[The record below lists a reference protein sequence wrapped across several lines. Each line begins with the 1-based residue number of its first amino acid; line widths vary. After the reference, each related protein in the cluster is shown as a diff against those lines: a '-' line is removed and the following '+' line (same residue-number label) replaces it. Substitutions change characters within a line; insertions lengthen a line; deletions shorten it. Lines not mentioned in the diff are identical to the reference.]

1 MNRKVTMI
9 RHLIQTCSRIF
20 KRNIFSL
27 LTNIFSIAIGM
38 TAFILVMLWIK
49 YELSFDQFNEKRADI
64 YRVTCQ
70 GRIFEK
76 DIKDATTGA
85 VLSKVLPKTFP
96 EVKSAVAMADFG
108 TAMMSKPN
116 GEGFRLKAFGAT
128 SSFFDVFSISVLQ
141 GDYKALE
148 QPNTAFITQSAAK
161 KIYGNENPIGKTL
174 TTGMDRE
181 DKQFTIVGVIADIPK
196 NSHLTFDFLY
206 SLSSI
211 SFYRNA
217 TNDWLNSAVY
227 TYLLF
232 SEGVNHRAFEKK
244 LNQHLQTQIEPILKG
259 WRNLSLAEWGSK
271 GESWGFVLQPLKK
284 IHLYSSL
291 KNEAGQNGNISYVY
305 MAAIIGL
312 LILLISVI
320 NFINLSTVQ
329 STSRA
334 KEIMVR
340 KVTGASRKSIMAQFL
355 AESTMYSFIAMVV
368 SSTFAWLIIPF
379 FEKYT
384 GISMMSGASVTLEIY
399 VGLFIFSVITGL
411 LAGLYPAFIVS
422 KMSPLTTLKSARM
435 GKTNGKI
442 LLKDALLV
450 VQFSISILVI
460 ICTITVSRQL
470 DFLQN
475 KKLGFNK
482 ENIVVVRA
490 MEDMSRSQ
498 QKVFKEMLLKNSNIK
513 TASYSHKVPGMN
525 LPGRTCGLVVGD
537 EVKLLALEVLPVES
551 SFFDTY
557 KIELS
562 EGNFFTDE
570 DSKNNKKILLNEE
583 AVKIN
588 NIKNPVGQKLYY
600 SETEYYEIAGVV
612 KNFHYNSKRK
622 EIGALAFVQEPD
634 IEQFWSPEQLSLGIA
649 GSNSREVIDF
659 VKTEYQK
666 LIPGKE
672 FAYSFF
678 DADYDA
684 LYKNE
689 YQTRQLFSI
698 FSLIAICLS
707 CLGLFVLVKHIVLTK
722 IKEIGIRK
730 VSGAR
735 TADILILLSG
745 NYLKWVAIAFV
756 IATPIAYFAMNKWLE
771 NFAYKTSLS
780 WWIFALAGLLALGI
794 ALLTVSFQSWKAARR
809 NPVESLR
816 YE

>member
-1 MNRKVTMI
+1 MI
-9 RHLIQTCSRIF
+9 RNLIQIGSRIF
-20 KRNIFSL
+20 KRNTFSS

-49 YELSFDQFNEKRADI
+49 YELSFDKFNEKRDDI
-64 YRVTCQ
+64 YRVTCN
-70 GRIFEK
+70 GKIFEK
-76 DIKDATTGA
+76 EIKDATSGG
-85 VLSKVLPKTFP
+85 VLSKVLPNTFP
-96 EVKSAVAMADFG
+96 EVKSAVAINDFG

-128 SSFFDVFSISVLQ
+128 SSFFDIFSIPIIQ

-148 QPNTAFITQSAAK
+148 QPNTAFITQTAAK
-161 KIYGNENPIGKTL
+161 KVYGNENPIGKTL

-181 DKQFTIVGVIADIPK
+181 NKQFTIVGVIADVPK
-196 NSHLTFDFLY
+196 NSHFTFDFLY
-206 SLSSI
+206 SLPSI

-217 TNDWLNSAVY
+217 TNDWLNSMVY
-227 TYLLF
+227 TYVLLNK
-232 SEGVNHRAFEKK
+232 GTNYKTFENK
-244 LNQHLQTQIEPILKG
+244 LNQHLQTQIEPILKS
-259 WRNLSLAEWGSK
+259 WRNLSLTEWRSK
-271 GESWGFVLQPLKK
+271 GESWNFVLQPLTR
-284 IHLYSSL
+284 IHLNSSL
-291 KNEAGQNGNISYVY
+291 KNEAGQNGNIMYIY
-305 MAAIIGL
+305 MALIIGL
-312 LILLISVI
+312 FILIISIV
-320 NFINLSTVQ
+320 NFVNLSTVQ
-329 STSRA
+329 FTSRA
-334 KEIMVR
+334 KEIMVK

-355 AESTMYSFIAMVV
+355 TESTIYSVFSLFISIAFVRLV
-368 SSTFAWLIIPF
+368 IPL
-379 FEKYT
+379 FEKFT
-384 GISMMSGASVTLEIY
+384 GIPLTSEQTMTPFIY
-399 VGLFIFSVITGL
+399 AGLFIFSVLIGV
-411 LAGLYPAFIVS
+411 LAGLYPAFVVS
-422 KMSPLTTLKSARM
+422 KMAPLTTLTSAHL

-442 LLKDALLV
+442 PLKDALLL
-450 VQFSISILVI
+450 VQFTISIMVI

-498 QKVFKEMLLKNSNIK
+498 QNTFKEMLLKNSNIK
-513 TASYSHKVPGMN
+513 TASYSHKIPGMN
-525 LPGRTCGLVVGD
+525 LPSRTCGLVEGND
-537 EVKLLALEVLPVES
+537 VKLLALEVLPVEA

-557 KIELS
+557 KIELA

-570 DSKNNKKILLNEE
+570 NSKTNKKILLNEE

-600 SETEYYEIAGVV
+600 SDTEYYEISGVV
-612 KNFHYNSKRK
+612 KNFHYNSKK
-622 EIGALAFVQEPD
+622 KGIGALAFVQEPD
-634 IEQFWSPEQLSLGIA
+634 FEMFWSPEQLSLGIA
-649 GSNSREVIDF
+649 GTNYREIIGF
-659 VKTEYQK
+659 IKSEHQK

-678 DADYDA
+678 DEDYDA

-698 FSLIAICLS
+698 FSVIAICLS
-707 CLGLFVLVKHIVLTK
+707 CLGLFVLVKYIVTTK

-735 TADILILLSG
+735 TTDILILLSG
-745 NYLKWVAIAFV
+745 KYLKWVAIAFV
-756 IATPIAYFAMNKWLE
+756 IATPIAWYAMNKWLE
-771 NFAYKTSLS
+771 NFAYKTELS

-794 ALLTVSFQSWKAARR
+794 ALLTVSWQSWRAATR
-809 NPVESLR
+809 NPVEALR